1 MTGPSHAV
9 GGIAAFVAVSRLTG
23 VEATAVEL
31 LVCIVGALAPDIDTN
46 GTIARPGTVFRVFLG
61 WKLGKLVDKI
71 FRGISA
77 VIKLLFGHRGF
88 IHAPILAAGFVVLG
102 LGFEQFW
109 LAWFGCGYAS
119 HLLGDM
125 MTPAGIAV
133 LSPISAKRIN
143 LAKIRSGSAAEVLI
157 TTALILFVIAAGWG
171 LLPERVKASH
181 RAVYQLI
188 AESQ

>member
-1 MTGPSHAV
+1 M
-9 GGIAAFVAVSRLTG
+9 
-23 VEATAVEL
+23 
-31 LVCIVGALAPDIDTN
+31 
-46 GTIARPGTVFRVFLG
+46 FRVFLG

-71 FRGISA
+71 FSGISA

-102 LGFEQFW
+102 LGFEQIW

-157 TTALILFVIAAGWG
+157 TTALILFVIAAGWE